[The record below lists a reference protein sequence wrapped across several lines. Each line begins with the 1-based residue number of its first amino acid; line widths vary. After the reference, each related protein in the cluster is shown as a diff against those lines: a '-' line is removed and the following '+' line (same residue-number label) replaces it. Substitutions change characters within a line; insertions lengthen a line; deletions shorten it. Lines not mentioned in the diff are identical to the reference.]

1 MKKHFILMGDIID
14 SRKINE
20 EQLWIDLNDVINNA
34 KEEFNESI
42 LSSLEIKIG
51 DEFQVIMKDIN
62 SLLSLLLY
70 LDIYFRYKKINCRF
84 AIGFGDVTG
93 DINYKSAYNMLGMG
107 LTNTN
112 ELLNNKKEKY
122 SFFIQDDIYKTI
134 LLNTI
139 GILLEDVL
147 SNLTT
152 KQILFLFY
160 KIIQKSNM
168 DELELKMETG
178 QRNLY
183 NYFERSKYNL
193 IKIIFGQISSIFVF
207 DEESLKRKY
216 FNEFKINIGK

>member
-1 MKKHFILMGDIID
+1 MEKHFILMGDIID

-20 EQLWIDLNDVINNA
+20 EQLWIDLNEVINNA
-34 KEEFNESI
+34 KEEFTESI
-42 LSSLEIKIG
+42 ISSLEIKIG

-62 SLLSLLLY
+62 SLLSLLFY
-70 LDIYFRYKKINCRF
+70 LDVYFRYKKINCRF
-84 AIGFGDVTG
+84 AIGFGEVTG
-93 DINYKSAYNMLGMG
+93 NINNKSAYNMLGMG

-139 GILLEDVL
+139 GVLLEDVL

-152 KQILFLFY
+152 RQVEFLFY

-193 IKIIFGQISSIFVF
+193 IKKISIQISSIFTF
-207 DEESLKRKY
+207 DEEYLKRKY
-216 FNEFKINIGK
+216 SNEFKINIGK